1 MKEQTLFVPDI
12 SCDHCKT
19 SIEGAVTDL
28 PGVEKVSVDIA
39 ARTVELSFDET
50 EVNLGSIIEAMAEV
64 GYEVPTAE

>member
-19 SIEGAVTDL
+19 SIEAAVTDL
-28 PGVEKVSVDIA
+28 PGVKKAAVDIA
-39 ARTVELSFDET
+39 ARTVELSFDEA
-50 EVNLGSIIEAMAEV
+50 EVSLGSIIEVMAEV

>member
-19 SIEGAVTDL
+19 SIEGAVAGL
-28 PGVEKVSVDIA
+28 PGVEKVSVDIP

-50 EVNLGSIIEAMAEV
+50 EVSLGNIIEAMAEV